1 MLIQFLLLGFGFM
14 IVNRTIKNQINRKTL
29 SEANLQRIKKAH
41 TTFFGLLTILSP
53 WLPPTFV
60 ALSIIFL
67 QFLISRA
74 EKIINFILRHNFQQE
89 WLQTLDEL
97 ILMMMIG
104 RSFRDSFLQITSHHK
119 NPLIIQ
125 LREAL
130 LISGWQRN
138 LKPSSHSKNNFLLS
152 SINSISSS
160 RSLSTSLRFVDQLV
174 QSIENNPHKAID
186 KLKSHRQQLHWEI
199 QFKKKSQQITLL
211 MRIQATTLCLLYIG
225 LLAFMLTQE
234 SSSQLI
240 ILKNST
246 LMGSLT
252 LFLLGILHLI
262 YIGRKKSW
270 KT

>member
-1 MLIQFLLLGFGFM
+1 M
-14 IVNRTIKNQINRKTL
+14 IVSRTIKNQINRKTL
-29 SEANLQRIKKAH
+29 SEAHLQRIKKAH
-41 TTFFGLLTILSP
+41 ATFFGLLTLLSP
-53 WLPPTFV
+53 WLPSTFV
-60 ALSIIFL
+60 AVSIIFL

-74 EKIINFILRHNFQQE
+74 EKIINFILRHNFQHE

-104 RSFRDSFLQITSHHK
+104 RSFRDAFLQITHHHK

-125 LREAL
+125 LRETL
-130 LISGWQRN
+130 LISGWQIN
-138 LKPSSHSKNNFLLS
+138 LKPSLHSKNNFLLS
-152 SINSISSS
+152 SIDSSS
-160 RSLSTSLRFVDQLV
+160 SSNSLSPSLRFIDQLV

-186 KLKSHRQQLHWEI
+186 KLKSHRQQLRWEM
-199 QFKKKSQQITLL
+199 QFKKKSRQMTLL

-225 LLAFMLTQE
+225 LLAFMLAQE
-234 SSSQLI
+234 HLSHLL

-246 LMGSLT
+246 LMGSLA
-252 LFLLGILHLI
+252 LFLLGVIHLI